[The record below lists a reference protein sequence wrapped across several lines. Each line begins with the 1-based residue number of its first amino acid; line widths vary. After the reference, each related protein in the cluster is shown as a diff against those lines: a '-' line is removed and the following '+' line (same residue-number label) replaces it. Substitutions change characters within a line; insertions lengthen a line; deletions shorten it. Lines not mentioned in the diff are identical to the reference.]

1 MQRESFIGRLFKQ
14 LFYLACVV
22 GIGFFAY
29 NNVGDF
35 DGFSDNEDGGS
46 NIGDSI
52 KDRVN
57 EKFGNQ
63 GEEFEL
69 GYPSE
74 KQGDRPYAKYSE
86 KSLEVVSKN
95 LSEPHKA
102 KGYSRDKFFIYDGN
116 SWNKVKREESKQV
129 GWKDFKDG
137 NCNVR
142 QAVLASDGAK
152 VSYDKGCKS
161 MKGTWTDVYGERDSS
176 GKIVYKKSTNP
187 RDYDIDHIV
196 ALSLAWRSGMDEATD
211 KERNM
216 LANDKAN
223 LVVSEKGINRS
234 KGDQSI
240 DEWTPPK
247 NSKNYCDYADRYV
260 YIKAKYSL
268 NVTSEELKALEKII
282 GGCNAKD
289 SNSKSENSKKAD
301 SSTARKTEG
310 K

>member
-46 NIGDSI
+46 NVGDSI
-52 KDRVN
+52 KDKVN

-63 GEEFEL
+63 GEKFEL
-69 GYPSE
+69 GYPTE
-74 KQGDRPYAKYSE
+74 KQGDRPYAEYSE
-86 KSLEVVSKN
+86 KSLEAVSKN
-95 LSEPHKA
+95 LSEPHKT

-129 GWKDFKDG
+129 GWKDFKDE

-161 MKGTWTDVYGERDSS
+161 MKGTWTDVYGERDGS
-176 GKIVYKKSTNP
+176 GKIVYKKSKNP

-196 ALSLAWRSGMDEATD
+196 ALSLAWRSGMDEAAD

-216 LANDKAN
+216 LAND
-223 LVVSEKGINRS
+223 
-234 KGDQSI
+234 
-240 DEWTPPK
+240 
-247 NSKNYCDYADRYV
+247 
-260 YIKAKYSL
+260 
-268 NVTSEELKALEKII
+268 
-282 GGCNAKD
+282 
-289 SNSKSENSKKAD
+289 
-301 SSTARKTEG
+301 
-310 K
+310 